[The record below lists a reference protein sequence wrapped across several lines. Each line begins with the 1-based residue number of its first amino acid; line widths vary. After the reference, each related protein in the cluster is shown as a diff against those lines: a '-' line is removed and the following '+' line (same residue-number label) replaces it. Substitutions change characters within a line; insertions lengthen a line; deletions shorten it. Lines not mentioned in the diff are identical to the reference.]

1 MCNKLTLLLILFFFH
16 PESFP
21 QKINPLLTTS
31 GNANTAL
38 IQGYLDFSGI
48 SVMTDSILTSRKNA
62 ITAALS
68 DLGYMNAVVSVM
80 IEKSSHDSLYTTLQV
95 NVTQGEQVII
105 DSVFI
110 EYDDTVISAI
120 TEEILTDLKGTG
132 YSSESL
138 RMAIG
143 SFITEYENK
152 GFPFCTVTISNIIP
166 LYDNS
171 IITGVN
177 LHLVIT
183 AGKGAIIDRIE
194 ISGNESTKENL
205 ILREAT
211 VKAGD
216 FYTPLL
222 AEKIVTRLNRLR
234 FFDPLSVPEF
244 YFTKNY
250 EGILKINLK
259 EIQTNNI
266 DGVIGYIPAQGNEES
281 GYITGLINI
290 SMRNLFG
297 TGRGVLLKWQQ
308 PDRNSQDL
316 ELRYYEPKPFGF
328 PLDLKGEL
336 LQRKQDTTYVQ
347 RSTGA
352 AIDFLLSDAITFG
365 LSVSTEVVIPSL
377 RTVPVFTVYNSD
389 NLSTGV
395 NFRLDTRDNP
405 VNTRGGL
412 YFLNSFSL
420 VRKKINGPR
429 EYISPGQATEY
440 NLRKITFDLML
451 FYEVI
456 TRNILFFGGHMREIQ
471 GDLIESS
478 DLYRLGGNST
488 LRGFRENQFLGERVI
503 WGNAEYRYLLT
514 SRSYAFLFYDLGYIS
529 KTDRTIAGDSIT
541 ESFKSGYG
549 IGMTFETGL
558 GILAVSYAI
567 GQGSGLNEGKIHFGI
582 INEF

>member
-1 MCNKLTLLLILFFFH
+1 MCKKLTILFFFFLFLFDC
-16 PESFP
+16 FP
-21 QKINPLLTTS
+21 QKITPVLNSGGKVNTELLRR
-31 GNANTAL
+31 
-38 IQGYLDFSGI
+38 YLDFSGI
-48 SVMTDSILTSRKNA
+48 AAITDSLLAARKDA
-62 ITAALS
+62 IQAALS
-68 DLGYMNAVVSVM
+68 DLGYMNASVTFTTG
-80 IEKSSHDSLYTTLQV
+80 KSPGDSLNTMLQV
-95 NVTQGEQVII
+95 DVNEGEQVII

-110 EYDDTVISAI
+110 DHQDTIISAVAD
-120 TEEILTDLKGTG
+120 ELLTDLAGAG
-132 YSSESL
+132 YNSEL
-138 RMAIG
+138 LKLAIS
-143 SFITEYENK
+143 SFIEEYENK
-152 GFPFCTVTISNIIP
+152 GFPFCTVTIANIIP
-166 LYDNS
+166 AYNDS
-171 IITGVN
+171 VITGVN
-177 LHLVIT
+177 LRLVIT
-183 AGKGAIIDRIE
+183 AGRGARIDKIE
-194 ISGNESTKENL
+194 ISGNESTRENV

-216 FYTPLL
+216 YYTPAL

-234 FFDPLSVPEF
+234 FFDPVSIPEF
-244 YFTKNY
+244 YFTKDY
-250 EGILKINLK
+250 EGVLKISLK
-259 EIQTNNI
+259 EVQTNNI

-281 GYITGLINI
+281 GYVTGLINI

-328 PLDLKGEL
+328 PVDLRGEL

-352 AIDFLLSDAITFG
+352 AVDFLISDNITFG
-365 LSVSTEVVIPSL
+365 LSLSSEVVIPSL

-405 VNTRGGL
+405 VNTRGGI

-420 VRKKINGPR
+420 VRKKISGPQ
-429 EYISPGQATEY
+429 EYIIPGQATEY

-451 FYEVI
+451 FYEVFN
-456 TRNILFFGGHMREIQ
+456 RSVLFFGGHGREIQ

-503 WGNAEYRYLLT
+503 WGNTEYRYLLT
-514 SRSYAFLFYDLGYIS
+514 TRSYAFLFYDIGYVS
-529 KTDRTIAGDSIT
+529 KTDRTPGGDTLT
-541 ESFKSGYG
+541 ETLKSGYG